1 MTSGFA
7 KQKVPFEP
15 GTSPPPQRPLSIGF
29 VLAHNFTLSA
39 FSLFVDQF
47 RLAADD
53 GDRSRPIQ
61 CRWSIMAN
69 SAESIR
75 SSCGLQVNRTGSL
88 TDPRQFDYIVVVGGL
103 LHGGAQLDDETMGYL
118 RLAADKGVPLVGI
131 CTGSFILCRAGL
143 MEGRKSC
150 VSWYHFR
157 DFAEEFPDQEVVA
170 DRMFVVDGDRIT
182 CSGGGGSAD
191 LASFLIE
198 RHFNHGQ
205 ALKARQV
212 MLLDGARQGN
222 DIQPHPPLDD
232 AIMGTVTDKRVRQ
245 ALLLME
251 QRLSDP
257 MPIHELAGRLKLS
270 TRHVERLFQDVV
282 GAKPRAVY
290 RTMRLR
296 HARWLLENTRRSITS
311 IAVDTGFSD
320 GAHFS
325 RQFKEM
331 TGLSPREARRQ
342 PVPDV
347 LNQDLLSQRI
357 ASLTLPRAVAQQ

>member
-1 MTSGFA
+1 VAREFRDQQIA
-7 KQKVPFEP
+7 LDADDLR
-15 GTSPPPQRPLSIGF
+15 PPLRPLSIGF
-29 VLAHNFTLSA
+29 ILAHNFTLSA

-47 RLAADD
+47 RLAADE
-53 GDRSRPIQ
+53 GDRSRPIR
-61 CRWSIMAN
+61 CSWSIMSNRTAT
-69 SAESIR
+69 IR
-75 SSCGLQVNRTGSL
+75 SSCGLQVNRTSSL
-88 TDPRQFDYIVVVGGL
+88 LDPRQFDYVVVVGGL
-103 LHGGAQLDDETMGYL
+103 LHGGPQLDDETMAYL
-118 RLAADKGVPLVGI
+118 REAAGRGVPLVGI
-131 CTGSFILCRAGL
+131 CTGSFILCRAGV

-150 VSWYHFR
+150 VSWYHYR
-157 DFAEEFPDQEVVA
+157 DFAEEFPDQDVVA
-170 DRMFVVDGDRIT
+170 DQMFIVDGDRIT

-198 RHFNHGQ
+198 RHFNHGH

-212 MLLDGARQGN
+212 MLLDGARQGS
-222 DIQPHPPLDD
+222 DVQPHPPLDD
-232 AIMGTVTDKRVRQ
+232 AIVGSVTDKRVRH

-257 MPIHELAGRLKLS
+257 MPIHELADRLKLS

-296 HARWLLENTRRSITS
+296 HARWLLENTHRSITS

-331 TGLSPREARRQ
+331 TGFSPREARQRRA
-342 PVPDV
+342 PEVSD
-347 LNQDLLSQRI
+347 QDLLSQRI
-357 ASLTLPRAVAQQ
+357 ASLTLPRAIAHQ